1 MWPCVKK
8 VSLVFREAI
17 IFLQWLLVSV
27 RWCDIIIQTY
37 ALVYWFKAHF
47 RGAIFVIG

>member
-1 MWPCVKK
+1 MQITFENMINTCFGME
-8 VSLVFREAI
+8 LLE
-17 IFLQWLLVSV
+17 WLLVFV